1 MRRHFWRFPCAATI
15 LVVPAQSHASDG
27 FYLDAQ
33 SAKAAG
39 RAYSGE
45 VADRG
50 ASALWWNPAAIAGQA
65 RPDAQ
70 ISLALILPN
79 SEVVDRQTLI
89 ARPFQPPAPVGGN
102 PIARDALRRGVLPTM
117 ALAWPVT
124 PRLAL
129 GVAVT
134 SPYSFTTQY
143 ADDSWVRYS
152 AMRTHLRTID
162 VQPSLAYAPTDWL
175 RLGVGLNVEQVNATL
190 SNKLPN
196 LSPLDPDGTQR
207 LTGDGIDIG
216 YNIGAQLQRGP
227 VTLGLAYRSSVE
239 HRLTGEVTIDGLTG
253 PLAGQ
258 NGRVDHVRATF
269 RTPWQWTAGARVTA
283 TPRLTLNVQAVRLG
297 WAQFDQIRL
306 SGPLTAAIPQ
316 KYRNSWS
323 VSIGGDYLVRDG
335 LTLRAGVQHNSTPT
349 QDGQRDARVPDG
361 DRWNLAAG
369 GSARITRGVTL
380 DAAVNYLRFGRASID
395 RPTAAYVGSPVQT
408 AILTDGHTRNTHV
421 FVLALGARIGL

>member
-1 MRRHFWRFPCAATI
+1 MGHRFWWFPCAAATI
-15 LVVPAQSHASDG
+15 VVPAQSHASDG

-45 VADRG
+45 VVDRG
-50 ASALWWNPAAIAGQA
+50 ASALWWNPAAIAGQL

-70 ISLALILPN
+70 FSLALILPS
-79 SEVVDRQTLI
+79 SEVVDRQTRI
-89 ARPFQPPAPVGGN
+89 VRPFQPPAPVGGN
-102 PIARDALRRGVLPTM
+102 PIARDALRRGSLPTM

-124 PRLAL
+124 RRLAL

-152 AMRTHLRTID
+152 ATRTHLRTID
-162 VQPSLAYAPTDWL
+162 VQPSLAYAPARWL
-175 RLGVGLNVEQVNATL
+175 RLGVGLNVEQVSTTL

-216 YNIGAQLQRGP
+216 YNIGAQVQRGP

-239 HRLTGEVTIDGLTG
+239 HHLTGAVAIEGLTG

-258 NGRVDHVRATF
+258 NGRVDAAHATF
-269 RTPWQWTAGARVTA
+269 RTPWQWTAGMRVNA
-283 TPRLTLNVQAVRLG
+283 SGRLALNVQAVRLG
-297 WAQFDQIRL
+297 WAQFDEIRL

-316 KYRNSWS
+316 NYRNSWS
-323 VSIGGDYLVRDG
+323 IAMGGDYRVQDG
-335 LTLRAGVQHNSTPT
+335 LTLRAGVQRDSTPT

-361 DRWNLAAG
+361 DRWNFAAG
-369 GSARITRGVTL
+369 GSARIAKRMTL
-380 DAAVNYLRFGRASID
+380 DAAVNYLHFDRARID
-395 RPTAAYVGSPVQT
+395 RPTAAYVGTPVQT
-408 AILTDGHTRNTHV
+408 VILSDGQARNTHV
-421 FVLALGARIGL
+421 FVLALGARIDL